1 MTALLSV
8 RGVKTFYG
16 RVMAL
21 KGVDL
26 DINEGE
32 IVTLIGA
39 NGAGKSTL
47 MMTVCGN
54 PRARE
59 GRITFAG
66 RDITQMPTHEIARF
80 KLAQAPEG
88 RRIFSRM
95 TVLENLQMGATT
107 ADPSTFAQDLE
118 RVLTLFPRLKQRIGQ
133 RGGTLSGGEQQM
145 LAIARALMAR
155 PRLLLLDEP
164 SLGLAPLI
172 VRQIFDA
179 IRTLN
184 KQDGLTV
191 FLVEQ
196 NAFHALKLAH
206 RGYVM
211 VNGLITLSGSGR
223 ELLARPE
230 VKSAYLEGGRQQAA
244 PSRRPGGRPGR
255 WLLMRWF
262 SAPPC
267 ASSISACSAA
277 RFCRPTITWSTA
289 RFAWR
294 SASPGSA
301 SPVSRRWSRNIAGS
315 TNPTARC
322 AGAASRSDVIFRE
335 VIAAGFTP

>member
-1 MTALLSV
+1 MTAPLLSV

-26 DINEGE
+26 DVNDGE

-47 MMTVCGN
+47 MMTICGN

-59 GRITFAG
+59 GAIRFAD
-66 RDITQMPTHEIARF
+66 RDITALATHEIAALRI
-80 KLAQAPEG
+80 AQAPEG
-88 RRIFSRM
+88 RRIFPRM

-107 ADPSTFAQDLE
+107 AAAATFADDLD
-118 RVLTLFPRLKQRIGQ
+118 RVVTLFPRLKQRLAQ

-145 LAIARALMAR
+145 LAIARALMSR

-179 IRTLN
+179 IRMLN
-184 KQDGLTV
+184 RDEGLTV

-196 NAFHALKLAH
+196 NAFHALRLAH

-223 ELLARPE
+223 ELLERPE
-230 VKSAYLEGGRQQAA
+230 IKSAYLEGGR
-244 PSRRPGGRPGR
+244 
-255 WLLMRWF
+255 
-262 SAPPC
+262 
-267 ASSISACSAA
+267 
-277 RFCRPTITWSTA
+277 
-289 RFAWR
+289 
-294 SASPGSA
+294 
-301 SPVSRRWSRNIAGS
+301 
-315 TNPTARC
+315 
-322 AGAASRSDVIFRE
+322 
-335 VIAAGFTP
+335 

>member
-1 MTALLSV
+1 MIAPLLSV

-26 DINEGE
+26 DINPGE

-47 MMTVCGN
+47 MMTICGN

-59 GRITFAG
+59 GRIEFSG
-66 RDITQMPTHEIARF
+66 QDITQMPTHEIARL

-107 ADPSTFAQDLE
+107 GEAADFAPDLD
-118 RVLTLFPRLKQRIGQ
+118 RVLTLFPRLKQRLTQ

-145 LAIARALMAR
+145 LAIARGLMAR

-172 VRQIFDA
+172 VKQIFDA
-179 IRTLN
+179 IKALN

-196 NAFHALKLAH
+196 NAYHALKLAH

-211 VNGLITLSGSGR
+211 VNGLITLSGTGA
-223 ELLARPE
+223 ELLERPE
-230 VKSAYLEGGRQQAA
+230 VKQAYLEGGRA
-244 PSRRPGGRPGR
+244 
-255 WLLMRWF
+255 
-262 SAPPC
+262 
-267 ASSISACSAA
+267 
-277 RFCRPTITWSTA
+277 
-289 RFAWR
+289 
-294 SASPGSA
+294 
-301 SPVSRRWSRNIAGS
+301 
-315 TNPTARC
+315 
-322 AGAASRSDVIFRE
+322 
-335 VIAAGFTP
+335 